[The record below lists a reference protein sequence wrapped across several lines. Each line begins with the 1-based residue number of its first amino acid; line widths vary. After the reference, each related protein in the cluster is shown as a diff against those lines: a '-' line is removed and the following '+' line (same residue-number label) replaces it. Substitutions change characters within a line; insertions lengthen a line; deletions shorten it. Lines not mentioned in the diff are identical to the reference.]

1 MSVRKGNKVIA
12 GGNSITID
20 SAISATSPNPVQN
33 KAVAEAL
40 ENVAERDIDC
50 GVMS

>member
-20 SAISATSPNPVQN
+20 PEINATSPNPVQN
-33 KAVAEAL
+33 KAVARAV
-40 ENVAERDIDC
+40 NHIDC
-50 GVMS
+50 GTLP